1 MKKHLPS
8 LQESLELLALALM
21 VAGLQFVIQS
31 WGWTALFV
39 VGFVWN
45 WSVLNGWVGQ
55 RVSEKKYRFSVL
67 RGISLFH
74 RAFIFPFKNYPKL
87 SEWVQILPAAMAFGL
102 LSFMLNSNIPWWAAL
117 LGSLAFLIIRRQI
130 SYFRP

>member
-39 VGFVWN
+39 VGFIWN

-74 RAFIFPFKNYPKL
+74 RGLIFPFKNYPKIK
-87 SEWVQILPAAMAFGL
+87 EWAQVLPAAMAFGL
-102 LSFMLNSNIPWWAAL
+102 LSFMFNSNIPWWAAL
-117 LGSLAFLIIRRQI
+117 LGSLSFLIIRRQI
-130 SYFRP
+130 SYFHS